1 MTRLCRISRVAAVC
15 AAWLPLVAFAV
26 PQAQADPQT
35 NKVRVEYVPP
45 KNPEHQ

>member
-35 NKVRVEYVPP
+35 NK
-45 KNPEHQ
+45 NPEHLYIYDTMK